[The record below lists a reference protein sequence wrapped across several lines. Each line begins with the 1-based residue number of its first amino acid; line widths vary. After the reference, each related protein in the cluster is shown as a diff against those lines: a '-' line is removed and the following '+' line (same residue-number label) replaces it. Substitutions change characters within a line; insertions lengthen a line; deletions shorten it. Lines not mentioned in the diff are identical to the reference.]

1 MNKVLW
7 RVSKP
12 CGDLEAVFLAK
23 GTAGAKGLEAGASLP
38 RSRAG
43 IRNLQPES
51 HSGPPTVFVNTFYW
65 HTAMLMVF
73 LVLQ

>member
-7 RVSKP
+7 RLSKP

-23 GTAGAKGLEAGASLP
+23 GTAGAKGLEVGASLP

-43 IRNLQPES
+43 IRNPRPES
-51 HSGPPTVFVNTFYW
+51 QSGPPTAFVNTFYW
-65 HTAMLMVF
+65 HTAMLMVSF
-73 LVLQ
+73 VLQ